1 MGATHSHVCR
11 AHSLFKNLLTNLHQ
25 KHKSTELRRAKISA
39 RLFVFTSAIAW
50 STRSMHHLKLLLTSQ
65 KRASEIF
72 IGFGISEEVGSI
84 VKRLE
89 TLHPRQVVI
98 VSNKRVFG
106 LYGAKIKSSLKR
118 EGFNVTHWLM
128 SEGERHK
135 SFRSLE
141 RSVQFLSEQGL
152 ERNDVVLA
160 LGGGVVG
167 DLAGFAAAVY
177 LRGVPVVQLP
187 TTLLAQI
194 DSSVGG
200 KTAINLSTGKNLVGA
215 FHQPDCVVID
225 LKTLSTLPQR
235 ELVAGHCEMVKQA
248 LISDKELFEQTTSTL
263 KKNKLAAN
271 TNARTGQDRSLLHS
285 EEFENLVSAHCGFKA
300 SIVAEDERESTSRS
314 DRKSRKILNFGHTTA
329 HALESLTQYREFR
342 HGEAV
347 GYGVLVAGQ
356 ISKHLGLITNEEVE
370 LLNEA
375 VALCGPLPPADTL
388 DVNKIMKLVRHD
400 KKSVNGEISW
410 VLLEGIGLPKIVKGN
425 EISPAVLRH
434 SLHEGLRRR
443 SSKKV

>member
-1 MGATHSHVCR
+1 
-11 AHSLFKNLLTNLHQ
+11 
-25 KHKSTELRRAKISA
+25 
-39 RLFVFTSAIAW
+39 
-50 STRSMHHLKLLLTSQ
+50 MHHLKLQLSSQ

-72 IGFGISEEVGSI
+72 IGVGISEQVGPLLTKI
-84 VKRLE
+84 A
-89 TLHPRQVVI
+89 TLSPRQIVI

-106 LYGAKIKSSLKR
+106 LYGASIESSLKR
-118 EGFNVTHWLM
+118 NGFIVSHWLM

-135 SFRSLE
+135 SFASLE
-141 RSVQFLSEQGL
+141 SSIQFLSEQGL

-167 DLAGFAAAVY
+167 DLAGFAAAIY

-200 KTAINLSTGKNLVGA
+200 KTAINLNSGKNLVGA
-215 FHQPDCVVID
+215 FHQPACVVID
-225 LKTLSTLPQR
+225 LKTLSTLPKR
-235 ELVAGHCEMVKQA
+235 ELVAGHCEMVKQSLVA
-248 LISDKELFEQTTSTL
+248 SKELFEQTTSAL
-263 KKNKLAAN
+263 RKGEQESVKQ
-271 TNARTGQDRSLLHS
+271 RTGKGQSFLNSSL
-285 EEFENLVSAHCGFKA
+285 FEKLIAAHCSFKA
-300 SIVAEDERESTSRS
+300 SIVAEDERESTSRT

-329 HALESLTQYREFR
+329 HALESLTQYKTFR

-356 ISKHLGLITNEEVE
+356 ISRNLGLVTNGEIE

-375 VALCGPLPPADTL
+375 VALCGPLPAADSL
-388 DVNKIMKLVRHD
+388 DVNQIMKLVRHD
-400 KKSVNGEISW
+400 KKSIDGEISW
-410 VLLEGIGLPKIVKGN
+410 VLLEGIGSPKIVRGQQ
-425 EISPAVLRH
+425 ISPTLLRQ
-434 SLHEGLRRR
+434 SLREGLRRR